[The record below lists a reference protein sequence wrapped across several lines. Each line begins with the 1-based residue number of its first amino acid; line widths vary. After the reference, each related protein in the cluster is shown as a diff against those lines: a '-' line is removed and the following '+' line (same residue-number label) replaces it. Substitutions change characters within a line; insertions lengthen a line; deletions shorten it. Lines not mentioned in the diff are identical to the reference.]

1 MASKFCISPEISH
14 VIELNVLF
22 TGLPRWQMSDEPLA
36 VYTDPFD
43 LALIPRNNS
52 EELISICLI
61 WFAAFRPLLAHDALL
76 MFPETTVVYLG
87 TTFISEISSV

>member
-52 EELISICLI
+52 EELI
-61 WFAAFRPLLAHDALL
+61 
-76 MFPETTVVYLG
+76 
-87 TTFISEISSV
+87 